1 MNIGEQISSVF
12 AWVVGYGQ
20 FSIVV
25 IFIVTL
31 ALYPTLNS
39 WIVAYLNGR
48 KNDELFRSLPD
59 LPTYLENNPSCRSSG
74 GPRCVNCNSIHFGSY
89 AVHKFGFIT
98 NPFLGRVHFCRKCR
112 TALYKTD
119 C

>member
-20 FSIVV
+20 LSIVV

-31 ALYPTLNS
+31 ALYSTLNS

-59 LPTYLENNPSCRSSG
+59 LPTYFENNPSCRSSG
-74 GPRCVNCNSIHFGSY
+74 GGAALRELQLKSFRE
-89 AVHKFGFIT
+89 
-98 NPFLGRVHFCRKCR
+98 LCRS
-112 TALYKTD
+112 
-119 C
+119 